1 MFLLLGDVVLLLS
14 FFVVDESLFPLVVS
28 DSEPGSVFG
37 DFCSILRASAPDCL
51 AELNE
56 SRRFR
61 QGGEICTMKDAI
73 NSGEAEAAWN
83 FMTQPDREAVVSRD
97 IPPRHAL
104 RQFLSDE
111 IEGADAW
118 FHKKGSAA
126 VRYCDED
133 TIDAAWERFEQ
144 FRILTPF
151 NVGPYG
157 ANALNRLARSIL
169 GFPDTG
175 SPGPG
180 ETFLVLRNDYGTN
193 VFNGDTG
200 ILWFAGEDGRP
211 LRRSEAGNHTDR
223 LLVFFPDPASEF
235 KWRGIP
241 PESLPES
248 APAYAFTV
256 HKSQGSDYDIILL
269 FLPPSGADR
278 GIVTRESVYTGLTRA
293 KKKAVIA
300 AGRDAF
306 RAAVEQHIDRVS
318 GLPRLCMPDQ

>member
-1 MFLLLGDVVLLLS
+1 MG
-14 FFVVDESLFPLVVS
+14 
-28 DSEPGSVFG
+28 
-37 DFCSILRASAPDCL
+37 
-51 AELNE
+51 
-56 SRRFR
+56 
-61 QGGEICTMKDAI
+61 
-73 NSGEAEAAWN
+73 
-83 FMTQPDREAVVSRD
+83 
-97 IPPRHAL
+97 
-104 RQFLSDE
+104 E

-118 FHKKGSAA
+118 FHKKGSVA

-133 TIDAAWERFEQ
+133 AIDDAWNRFEQ

-175 SPGPG
+175 GPVPG

-241 PESLPES
+241 PESLPEY
-248 APAYAFTV
+248 APAYAFTI
-256 HKSQGSDYDIILL
+256 HKSQGSDYDNILL

-278 GIVTRESVYTGLTRA
+278 SIVTREYVYTGLTRA
-293 KKKAVIA
+293 KTKAVIA
-300 AGRDAF
+300 SGHDAF
-306 RAAVEQHIDRVS
+306 CGAVDRHIDRVS
-318 GLPRLCMPDQ
+318 GLPRLFAQAK